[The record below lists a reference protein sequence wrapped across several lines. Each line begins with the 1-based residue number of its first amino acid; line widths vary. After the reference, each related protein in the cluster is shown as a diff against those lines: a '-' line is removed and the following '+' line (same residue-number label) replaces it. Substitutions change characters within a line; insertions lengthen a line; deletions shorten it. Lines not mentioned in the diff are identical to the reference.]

1 MGRNE
6 RGAPPYSILPRECQ
20 VPEAD
25 SGANRVTFRD
35 RALSRHAWPV
45 VQPKCPGAARAVRR
59 AALPRVAGVR
69 SFENGSHS
77 AALSLLHAASPRLRP
92 GHALARALPHPQRA
106 PSERERRGA
115 CFVRARHARGRGAQG
130 GRDIRKRG
138 RWPKRREHSVLVRPA
153 SAAAQRRSSRIE
165 RRRGGRGGGHRG
177 PVGGLPTWHRD
188 NCPTMP
194 IGAPK
199 TLSECRGFFI
209 EPGSAR
215 KRQYEALRAFFVEE
229 RTGPRRRVPSRG
241 RGRDRDRPPGRGRAR
256 ERERSRG
263 RDRRRER

>member
-77 AALSLLHAASPRLRP
+77 AALSPAARSVT
-92 GHALARALPHPQRA
+92 ALAARPRAGTRTA
-106 PSERERRGA
+106 
-115 CFVRARHARGRGAQG
+115 
-130 GRDIRKRG
+130 
-138 RWPKRREHSVLVRPA
+138 A
-153 SAAAQRRSSRIE
+153 SAARRQNVSGAGPVLSGRATRAAAAPRGFAIYENEGDGRNGESIPCWYVQHPLLRSDDPPGSSADVVVVGAGIAGLSVACQRGIGTTVRLCRSGHQRR
-165 RRRGGRGGGHRG
+165 
-177 PVGGLPTWHRD
+177 
-188 NCPTMP
+188 
-194 IGAPK
+194 
-199 TLSECRGFFI
+199 
-209 EPGSAR
+209 
-215 KRQYEALRAFFVEE
+215 
-229 RTGPRRRVPSRG
+229 
-241 RGRDRDRPPGRGRAR
+241 
-256 ERERSRG
+256 
-263 RDRRRER
+263 